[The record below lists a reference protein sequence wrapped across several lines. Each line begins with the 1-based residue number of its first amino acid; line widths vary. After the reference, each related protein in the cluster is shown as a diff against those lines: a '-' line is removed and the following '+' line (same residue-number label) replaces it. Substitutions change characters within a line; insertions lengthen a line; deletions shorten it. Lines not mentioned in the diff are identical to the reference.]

1 MAATGH
7 VTKSQDGN
15 FKGALRTLAFKA
27 PVTITLNT
35 TKTGDTQPDYRV
47 FSNNVEIGAGWIKTG
62 QASGEADVSLPLADP
77 SFGPKRLCAT
87 RAAPP
92 AKTMTA
98 CSPSS
103 GARQT
108 N

>member
-1 MAATGH
+1 MPAIGH

-62 QASGEADVSLPLADP
+62 KASGEEYVSLSLSAP
-77 SFGPKRLCAT
+77 SFGPKRLFANLG
-87 RAAPP
+87 RAAGQDDDSVFAIIWSP
-92 AKTMTA
+92 AD
-98 CSPSS
+98 
-103 GARQT
+103 
-108 N
+108 